1 MLIHTEVLSTRQTAN
16 RIVRGFLLLA
26 VVFVTAVCG
35 YHFLHGEN
43 WMDAVWLV
51 VVTVS
56 TVGYSEE
63 SRKPP
68 DFQLFTLLV
77 IVFGLTASAYAF
89 TGFIQFLLAG
99 EIERI
104 VGKRRMQREISKLNN
119 HVIICGFGRLGQNV
133 AADLVVEHRPFAII
147 ESDVQQA
154 ELAEAEQYLV
164 INGDATEEE
173 FLLSAGLQRAA
184 ALVTALP
191 TDAANVFITLT
202 ARNLNADVQILARAE
217 LPSTEGKLRQAGA
230 SKVVMPAITGAKQMV
245 RMITRPSTADLF
257 ELMAERSYL
266 DLEMDELPIPPSS
279 ELVGQ
284 SVRSAEGLRKHQ
296 LLVVAIKP
304 EEHEMLFNPGA
315 EYVFRANDVAIMMG
329 KRHDIDA
336 FCQLYRLRA

>member
-1 MLIHTEVLSTRQTAN
+1 MLFHTEVLSTKQPAN
-16 RIVRGFLLLA
+16 RIVQGFLLLA
-26 VVFVTAVCG
+26 VVFITAVCG
-35 YHFLHGEN
+35 YHFLHGES
-43 WMDAVWLV
+43 WIDSVWLV
-51 VVTVS
+51 VVTIS
-56 TVGYSEE
+56 TVGFAEE
-63 SRKPP
+63 SKKSP

-99 EIERI
+99 EIERM

-147 ESDVQQA
+147 ESDAQQA

-164 INGDATEEE
+164 IHGDATEEE
-173 FLLSAGLQRAA
+173 SLLSAGLQRAA

-202 ARNLNADVQILARAE
+202 ARNLNSVVQILARAE
-217 LPSTEGKLRQAGA
+217 LPSTKQKLRQAGA
-230 SKVVMPAITGAKQMV
+230 SKVVMPAVTGARQMV

-266 DLEMDELPIPPSS
+266 DLEMDELPIPSTS

-284 SVRSAEGLRKHQ
+284 SVRSVEGLRKHQ

-304 EEHEMLFNPGA
+304 EDHEMLFNPGA
-315 EYVFRANDVAIMMG
+315 DYVFRANDVAIMMG
-329 KRHDIDA
+329 KRRDIDA
-336 FCQLYRLRA
+336 FCRLYSLRA